1 MGFMKINAS
10 EVVTTKNKMMESAR
24 EQKKFKEDTLA
35 INNGKYAN
43 FKNKCKILALEEFFR
58 NLYKDQNKLTQFKNS
73 LK

>member
-1 MGFMKINAS
+1 
-10 EVVTTKNKMMESAR
+10 
-24 EQKKFKEDTLA
+24 LA